1 MLRQTHTFNPKTR
14 LFEQP
19 ELDWTFLL
27 FFSFLQTISSPLET
41 RHQTQIRPLIT
52 AESRNKEGWAAIQAA
67 LFFPRIII
75 HFYYDRE
82 QVPIR
87 VGFVYRK
94 LNENDLVRVKQKYI
108 LVYTRKK
115 AC

>member
-1 MLRQTHTFNPKTR
+1 M
-14 LFEQP
+14 
-19 ELDWTFLL
+19 
-27 FFSFLQTISSPLET
+27 
-41 RHQTQIRPLIT
+41 RPLIT
-52 AESRNKEGWAAIQAA
+52 AESRNKEGCAAIQAA
-67 LFFPRIII
+67 LFFLHIII